1 MIMFKAYQG
10 NESCQFDD
18 LTVENQADVINIY
31 GNLQLYQDHHSL
43 AQAQQLLSLLQDVVQ
58 HLQNLEQQQKLVDK
72 VEFTTTR
79 WVDNPFD
86 V

>member
-1 MIMFKAYQG
+1 MFKAYQG
-10 NESCQFDD
+10 NELCQFDD

-31 GNLQLYQDHHSL
+31 GNLQLYQDRQSL

-58 HLQNLEQQQKLVDK
+58 HLQSLEQQQKLADK
-72 VEFTTTR
+72 IEFKATR

>member
-1 MIMFKAYQG
+1 MFKVYQG

-31 GNLQLYQDHHSL
+31 GNLQLYQDRQSL

-58 HLQNLEQQQKLVDK
+58 HLQSLEQQQKLVDK
-72 VEFTTTR
+72 INMKPAR
-79 WVDNPFD
+79 WVDNPFNL
-86 V
+86 

>member
-1 MIMFKAYQG
+1 MFKAYQG

-31 GNLQLYQDHHSL
+31 GNLQLYQDRQSL
-43 AQAQQLLSLLQDVVQ
+43 AQAQQLLALLQDVVQ
-58 HLQNLEQQQKLVDK
+58 HLQSLEQQQKLVDK

>member
-1 MIMFKAYQG
+1 MFKAYQG

-31 GNLQLYQDHHSL
+31 GNLQLYQDRQSL

-58 HLQNLEQQQKLVDK
+58 HLQSLEQQQKLVDK
-72 VEFTTTR
+72 INMKPAR
-79 WVDNPFD
+79 WVDNPFNF
-86 V
+86 

>member
-1 MIMFKAYQG
+1 MFKAYQG

-72 VEFTTTR
+72 VEFTTAR

>member
-1 MIMFKAYQG
+1 MFKVYQG

-31 GNLQLYQDHHSL
+31 GNLQLYQDRQSL

-58 HLQNLEQQQKLVDK
+58 HLQGLEQQQKLVDK
-72 VEFTTTR
+72 IKIKPAR
-79 WVDNPFD
+79 WVDNPFNF
-86 V
+86 

>member
-1 MIMFKAYQG
+1 MFKAYKG

-72 VEFTTTR
+72 VEFTTAR

>member
-1 MIMFKAYQG
+1 MFKVYQG

-31 GNLQLYQDHHSL
+31 GNLQLYQDRQSL
-43 AQAQQLLSLLQDVVQ
+43 VQAQQLLALLQDVVQ
-58 HLQNLEQQQKLVDK
+58 HLQGLEQQQKLVDK
-72 VEFTTTR
+72 INIKPTR

-86 V
+86 F

>member
-1 MIMFKAYQG
+1 MFKAYQG

-31 GNLQLYQDHHSL
+31 GNLQLYQDRQSL
-43 AQAQQLLSLLQDVVQ
+43 AQAQQLLALLQDVVQ
-58 HLQNLEQQQKLVDK
+58 HLQSLEQQQQLADK
-72 VEFTTTR
+72 VHHKPAC